1 MEPRTE
7 DQESSI
13 HTGNRERWS
22 QVLSE
27 VEGERNTGNPW
38 WKNAGIFL
46 AWAAG
51 FAAAA
56 GIIVVV
62 FVLIVSLL
70 SPGMAF
76 SARTVSDWMFWAAAL
91 LMVFGLLSPSAADA
105 EKQVSSRRQGR
116 RNSSQRRT
124 SGAQRSAS
132 GVQRRASATQ
142 RQSSTQRASSDQNQA
157 QEQQS
162 QPDRM
167 SESLRR
173 RLRRVYDPWR
183 WRLWGGALLTFGL
196 SMLAG
201 LFAHAPG

>member
-27 VEGERNTGNPW
+27 VERERNTGNPW
-38 WKNAGIFL
+38 WKNVGIFL

-62 FVLIVSLL
+62 LVLIVSLL

-76 SARTVSDWMFWAAAL
+76 SGRTVSDWMFWAAAL

-105 EKQVSSRRQGR
+105 EKQVNSRRQGR
-116 RNSSQRRT
+116 KNSSQRR
-124 SGAQRSAS
+124 AS

-142 RQSSTQRASSDQNQA
+142 RQSSTQRASPDQNQA
-157 QEQQS
+157 QEQQP

>member
-1 MEPRTE
+1 MEPRTD

-13 HTGNRERWS
+13 DTGTRERWS

-27 VEGERNTGNPW
+27 VERERNSGNPW
-38 WKNAGIFL
+38 WKNAGIFM

-56 GIIVVV
+56 GIVVV
-62 FVLIVSLL
+62 VLVLTVSLL
-70 SPGMAF
+70 SPGQAF
-76 SARTVSDWMFWAAAL
+76 SARTLSDWLFWAAAL

-105 EKQVSSRRQGR
+105 EKQVSNRRQGR

-124 SGAQRSAS
+124 SGAQR
-132 GVQRRASATQ
+132 RASPTQ
-142 RQSSTQRASSDQNQA
+142 RQSSTQRASPDQNQA

-183 WRLWGGALLTFGL
+183 WRLWAAALLTFGL

-201 LFAHAPG
+201 LFAHVPG